1 MGAVGRILL
10 IIVVLAAIAAGAVF
24 FVLPPIAS
32 RTESFTVERPVASVF
47 ARLASTPAGT
57 VIAEG
62 VTQNEVTSA
71 ENNVVTANVA
81 YAEGG
86 AGRAIYAVSPEE
98 NGARVEL
105 RLEKDLGANPLNRI
119 GAITGAGVGPLAG
132 AAAAMVS
139 ADLGTL
145 PTATFE
151 GLPYEVV
158 QIAAQPF
165 FYVQNCSSDEPDSI
179 TSILSQAETVIPP
192 LMRSNRLT
200 ATGPLMAVEPRVVAE
215 QYCFQ
220 IGYPYRGAQPRA
232 LLTGAVGQTPGGA
245 MLHMTYTGTEENVM
259 AEIYDRMDALLA
271 AAHLD
276 NPGTRDDDWAT
287 YEVYN
292 DDPTQAGGS
301 RNREIYYV
309 SSGDISRLTA
319 IAPPSAPAAAA
330 APEAAPADATAPPAA
345 PAAAATETPAAGAE
359 TPAPAP
365 ATTP

>member
-10 IIVVLAAIAAGAVF
+10 IIVVLAAVAAGVIF
-24 FVLPPIAS
+24 FVLPPVAS
-32 RTESFTVERPVASVF
+32 RTETFTVERPAASVF

-57 VIAEG
+57 EIAEG

-71 ENNVVTANVA
+71 ENNVVIANIA
-81 YAEGG
+81 FAEGG
-86 AGRAIYAVSPEE
+86 AGRATYTVSPEE
-98 NGARVEL
+98 DGARVEL

-119 GAITGAGVGPLAG
+119 GVITGAGVGPLAG
-132 AAAAMVS
+132 AAAALVS

-145 PTATFE
+145 PTATFD
-151 GLPYEVV
+151 GLVYEVV
-158 QIAAQPF
+158 DIAAQPF
-165 FYVQNCSSDEPDSI
+165 FYIQNCSSDEPDSI
-179 TSILSQAETVIPP
+179 TAILSQAETVIPP

-200 ATGPLMAVEPRVVAE
+200 ATGPLMAVEPRVVAD

-220 IGYPYRGAQPRA
+220 IGYPYRGAQPRN
-232 LLTGAVGQTPGGA
+232 LLVGAVGQTPGGT
-245 MLHMTYTGTEENVM
+245 MLHMTYTGTEEDVL
-259 AEIYDRMDALLA
+259 AEVYDRLDALLA

-309 SSGDISRLTA
+309 TNGDISRLTA
-319 IAPPSAPAAAA
+319 IAPPSAAAA
-330 APEAAPADATAPPAA
+330 APRRTTAPRSA
-345 PAAAATETPAAGAE
+345 PSTASDGRTARRSTGAE
-359 TPAPAP
+359 GD
-365 ATTP
+365 